1 MTDPGPARQSHRP
14 PRRRPHRK
22 PGRRRVLRAVE
33 RAILGA
39 GMTVVAFVVE
49 RRLLKALRQ
58 GGTTRKASIPD
69 VVVQPPPK
77 RFFQQGD
84 GLDLAGVAHARRF

>member
-1 MTDPGPARQSHRP
+1 
-14 PRRRPHRK
+14 
-22 PGRRRVLRAVE
+22 VE

-58 GGTTRKASIPD
+58 GGTTRKASIPEPGPGAQVTATAATD
-69 VVVQPPPK
+69 SPN
-77 RFFQQGD
+77 GSESET
-84 GLDLAGVAHARRF
+84 